1 MGKNTEKD
9 MRERREIFD
18 LATNKKER
26 GRGKVKTI
34 IKEKK
39 YMSDTCDEQGSNHQI

>member
-18 LATNKKER
+18 LATNKKKR
-26 GRGKVKTI
+26 GRGKVKS
-34 IKEKK
+34 KKHNKGEKI
-39 YMSDTCDEQGSNHQI
+39 YE